1 MENLNNLNQIVAN
14 NIIKYRKMSGLTQA
28 ELADKLNF
36 SDKSVSKWERGDAIP
51 DLEVLLKLCNIFEI
65 TLNDIVSAT
74 PQKAIKK
81 RLPKQRHLLISLIS
95 GGVVW
100 LIATIVFVC
109 LSLILPSI
117 ENAWLCFVI
126 AVPVS
131 AIVLFIFACIWGK
144 PLIQLLLLSIFIW
157 TAFVSVCIPF
167 GQNIWLLLCIAIP
180 LQILAI
186 LGYILLRLKN
196 KNKKDG

>member
-1 MENLNNLNQIVAN
+1 MENLTNLNQIVAN

-28 ELADKLNF
+28 ELAEKLSF

-51 DLEVLLKLCNIFEI
+51 DLEVLIKLCDIFGI
-65 TLNDIVSAT
+65 TLNDIIST
-74 PQKAIKK
+74 RQPRQIKK
-81 RLPKQRHLLISLIS
+81 WFSKQKHLLISLMSAGI
-95 GGVVW
+95 VW
-100 LIATIVFVC
+100 LIATIAFVC
-109 LSLILPSI
+109 LSLVTPVI

-126 AVPVS
+126 AVPSS
-131 AIVLFIFACIWGK
+131 AIVLFVFACIWGK
-144 PLIQLLLLSIFIW
+144 PIIQLILLSIFIW

-180 LQILAI
+180 LQVLAI
-186 LGYILLRLKN
+186 LGYILVRLKN